1 MRRIG
6 LLLLFLVPAALAQ
19 PFRAETPRQ
28 APAPA
33 PAAKGAFAGEPN
45 YDPQRQRCQN
55 FARELR
61 GIRRQ
66 QREANITGSQDAA
79 AQRRMEVEAQ
89 ARQAGCRI

>member
-6 LLLLFLVPAALAQ
+6 LLLLFLVPTALAQ

-28 APAPA
+28 APPA
-33 PAAKGAFAGEPN
+33 PASKGAFAAEPD

-61 GIRRQ
+61 SIRRQ
-66 QREANITGSQDAA
+66 QREANITGAQDAA
-79 AQRRMEVEAQ
+79 AQRRMEVETQ
-89 ARQAGCRI
+89 ARQAGCRV

>member
-1 MRRIG
+1 M
-6 LLLLFLVPAALAQ
+6 LLALILVPAALAAQ

-28 APAPA
+28 APAAA
-33 PAAKGAFAGEPN
+33 PAAKGAFAVEPN

-61 GIRRQ
+61 SIRRQ
-66 QREANITGSQDAA
+66 QHEASITGAQDAA

-89 ARQAGCRI
+89 ARQAGCRT